1 MDPVG
6 WQKLL
11 QNTEESGA
19 QHKLDVPASRK
30 ARRHARRQATTGDK
44 VPATQDLAADANK
57 RAAEASLRSA
67 ARAGDLA
74 DVQRLLA
81 PGVDIN
87 AADATEGFNALLYA
101 AEQGHNLVVRAMLEA
116 GCAKDMQDTQF
127 GYTALH
133 LAAERG
139 HSDVAGQ
146 LLRAGCQKDVQA
158 TWAGSTALHLAA
170 EHGHKDV
177 ARLLVQAG
185 CSTGLHDHSGQT
197 PLDIAD
203 AAVKSLL
210 SPLPSHLS
218 LYLALLAL
226 VLELALLA
234 ASFFSSLPGS
244 PSVRGGGTTM
254 GRWGMATTSS
264 ISDVDDDEELV
275 IKSLPEWV
283 RRKLRGALS
292 HQ

>member
-1 MDPVG
+1 MHSQG
-6 WQKLL
+6 WRKLL
-11 QNTEESGA
+11 QNTEEAGP

-30 ARRHARRQATTGDK
+30 ARRHARRQATTGEK
-44 VPATQDLAADANK
+44 VPAPKDLAADADT

-74 DVQRLLA
+74 SVERLLA

-101 AEQGHNLVVRAMLEA
+101 AEQGHNFVVRALLAA
-116 GCAKDMQDTQF
+116 GCAKDVQDTQF

-133 LAAERG
+133 LAAEHG

-158 TWAGSTALHLAA
+158 RWAGSTALHLAA

-185 CSTGLHDHSGQT
+185 CSTSLRDHSGQT
-197 PLDIAD
+197 PMDIAD
-203 AAVKSLL
+203 AAVKTLFA
-210 SPLPSHLS
+210 PLPSHIS

-254 GRWGMATTSS
+254 GRWGKATPSS